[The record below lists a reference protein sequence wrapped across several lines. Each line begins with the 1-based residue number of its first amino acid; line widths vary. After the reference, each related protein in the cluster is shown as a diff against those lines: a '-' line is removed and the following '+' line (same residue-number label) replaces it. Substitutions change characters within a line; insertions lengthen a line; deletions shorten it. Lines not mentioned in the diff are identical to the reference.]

1 MRIWIVFNMASLKR
15 FFCHSNSEHMLL
27 FPMIILN
34 IIFLRTSLPLRLIIF
49 QLSGIWNSECMLMH
63 VHAHTHTH
71 THFLRS
77 YVEES
82 KLCRP
87 KWNFLS
93 PDTISSWFLCA
104 FSFILP
110 PYLKNRNCLWATW
123 PNVVALQVRQ
133 LTMARAEFKSWDGAS
148 GLRRDQSRII
158 NSQTFSRGKIRH
170 KEIRTDHLI
179 SSYLMPMKGKMIV
192 NVS

>member
-71 THFLRS
+71 THTHIFYEVMWRNPNFADQNEISCLLTLS
-77 YVEES
+77 PPGSFV
-82 KLCRP
+82 P
-87 KWNFLS
+87 FLS
-93 PDTISSWFLCA
+93 SSHHTWKTGIA
-104 FSFILP
+104 FGLHDLMLW
-110 PYLKNRNCLWATW
+110 PYRLG
-123 PNVVALQVRQ
+123 
-133 LTMARAEFKSWDGAS
+133 S
-148 GLRRDQSRII
+148 SRWQGQ
-158 NSQTFSRGKIRH
+158 NSKAGMGPLGWEETKVELSTHRLFPEGRLGIKR
-170 KEIRTDHLI
+170 
-179 SSYLMPMKGKMIV
+179 
-192 NVS
+192 